1 MTKQQ
6 QFASKLRLSK
16 LCRGILAL
24 GAFKLAALA
33 ALVMLPADTLVQTI
47 QPAAAPGNGM
57 TPARIAEAVA
67 NGDNADVSLGGL
79 LAETLS
85 VRGQIAHAAEAPTVA
100 VATPPAPKIRPSQ
113 SPFSQQP
120 AGNAGEA
127 ARPDD
132 APSVQAPAPRLNPFV
147 PRDSAQRKQEELN
160 RREQELLALQQQMQN
175 RLDEMRKLENK
186 IQDMLKQA
194 NNVQDDKLRHLID
207 VYSNM
212 KAKQAADVLSTLDE
226 RIAVKILAGMRGK
239 QAGEILTYMRPE
251 PAAKLS
257 ELLSRTQL
265 PEQ

>member
-33 ALVMLPADTLVQTI
+33 ALVMLPADKLAQTI
-47 QPAAAPGNGM
+47 QPAATPGM
-57 TPARIAEAVA
+57 DPARIAAALASGDEAA
-67 NGDNADVSLGGL
+67 LSLEKL
-79 LAETLS
+79 LAESLGA
-85 VRGQIAHAAEAPTVA
+85 RGQIAHAAEVPTVA
-100 VATPPAPKIRPSQ
+100 VASPPAPKIRPAQ

-120 AGNAGEA
+120 IEEGEA

-132 APSVQAPAPRLNPFV
+132 APSVQAPAPRLNPFI

-175 RLDEMRKLENK
+175 RLDEMKKLEHK

-239 QAGEILTYMRPE
+239 QAGEILTYMRAE

>member
-6 QFASKLRLSK
+6 QFASKLRLSR

-33 ALVMLPADTLVQTI
+33 ALVMLPADKLVQTI
-47 QPAAAPGNGM
+47 QPEAGSRSGAN
-57 TPARIAEAVA
+57 PAQLAVAVA
-67 NGDNADVSLGGL
+67 NGEDPTSTLGGL
-79 LAETLS
+79 QAESLAD
-85 VRGQIAHAAEAPTVA
+85 RGQVAHAAEAPTVA
-100 VATPPAPKIRPSQ
+100 SVTPPAPKIRPSQ

-120 AGNAGEA
+120 EGEA

-132 APSVQAPAPRLNPFV
+132 VAAVQAPAPRLSPFI
-147 PRDSAQRKQEELN
+147 PRDSALRKQEELN
-160 RREQELLALQQQMQN
+160 RREQELLALQQQMQS
-175 RLDEMRKLENK
+175 RLDEMKNLENK
-186 IQDMLKQA
+186 IQGMLKQA
-194 NNVQDDKLRHLID
+194 NNMQDDKLRHLID

-212 KAKQAADVLSTLDE
+212 KAKQAADVLATLDE

-239 QAGEILTYMRPE
+239 QAGEILTYMRAE

-265 PEQ
+265 PE